1 MSSSAAA
8 VAPQHGQ
15 SFHGYDPL
23 TYATWNHSRFNCC
36 HTAYSLLLAVCM
48 PYCCT
53 PSLLIDNTL
62 CTSAVPALQNVYD
75 KQCDVS
81 LILKSVVLHAKQLT
95 ELHVEQEA
103 QVSLKGMAYTAELPM
118 LERLSVKSRNG

>member
-1 MSSSAAA
+1 
-8 VAPQHGQ
+8 
-15 SFHGYDPL
+15 
-23 TYATWNHSRFNCC
+23 
-36 HTAYSLLLAVCM
+36 M
-48 PYCCT
+48 PCCCT
-53 PSLLIDNTL
+53 PSLHHRATL
-62 CTSAVPALQNVYD
+62 CACAVPVLQNVYD

>member
-1 MSSSAAA
+1 M
-8 VAPQHGQ
+8 
-15 SFHGYDPL
+15 
-23 TYATWNHSRFNCC
+23 
-36 HTAYSLLLAVCM
+36 
-48 PYCCT
+48 
-53 PSLLIDNTL
+53 
-62 CTSAVPALQNVYD
+62 YD

-103 QVSLKGMAYTAELPM
+103 QVSLKAMAYTAELPM